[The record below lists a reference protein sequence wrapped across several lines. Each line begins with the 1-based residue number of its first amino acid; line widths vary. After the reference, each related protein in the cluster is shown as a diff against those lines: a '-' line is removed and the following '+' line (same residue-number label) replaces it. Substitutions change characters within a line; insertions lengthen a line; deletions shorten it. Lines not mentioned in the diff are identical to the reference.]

1 MTTPMAKKIIYKKKS
16 EKFSERLAK
25 RTKLSETEIE
35 RLVRIF
41 NEMTVI
47 DKVHL
52 KGDSDLSLKMLR
64 FLQKIIAESFQTC

>member
-52 KGDSDLSLKMLR
+52 KGDLD
-64 FLQKIIAESFQTC
+64 